1 MKRPVPHAVPDA
13 REIRRRRNAVEHNEV
28 KRFTERSRRKRRTIA
43 LVVASI
49 VAPIG
54 LVAGIVMSPL
64 MTLTTVEVVGAST
77 LTDEQVAVTAADQV
91 GSPLAFVNFD
101 SIQQQLALLPVIE
114 SFTTEIVPPH
124 TLIIRV
130 VERRPLGVIAAAGKF
145 ETVDSAGVTIAV
157 GAKRPASLP
166 LVRVTSASD
175 PTFAAVV
182 DVMLSLPADLRG
194 HINEISAE
202 SRDSV
207 RFTLRDSKHEV
218 LWGSGE
224 KSDIKAVVLASAI
237 DALARQGGSYIID
250 VSAPDSL
257 VISPRR

>member
-1 MKRPVPHAVPDA
+1 MKRPVPHAVPDS
-13 REIRRRRNAVEHNEV
+13 REIRRRRTAVERDEV
-28 KRFTERSRRKRRTIA
+28 RRFTEGSRRRRRTIA
-43 LVVASI
+43 VIVAAV
-49 VAPIG
+49 VAPIV
-54 LVAGIVMSPL
+54 LVAGIVVSPL
-64 MTLTTVEVVGAST
+64 MTLTTVEVVGTKT
-77 LTDEQVAVTAADQV
+77 LTDEHIIATVDDQI

-101 SIQQQLALLPVIE
+101 KIQTQLAQLPVIE

-130 VERRPLGVIAAAGKF
+130 VERRPLGVIAVDGAF

-157 GAKRPASLP
+157 TAKRPASLP
-166 LVRVTSASD
+166 ILQVTSASD
-175 PTFAAVV
+175 ATFGAVV
-182 DVMLSLPADLRG
+182 DVMLSLNAELRG
-194 HINEISAE
+194 QINEISAA

-218 LWGSGE
+218 QWGSGE
-224 KSDIKAVVLASAI
+224 KSDVKAVVLASAVE
-237 DALARQGGSYIID
+237 ALARNGGSYIID